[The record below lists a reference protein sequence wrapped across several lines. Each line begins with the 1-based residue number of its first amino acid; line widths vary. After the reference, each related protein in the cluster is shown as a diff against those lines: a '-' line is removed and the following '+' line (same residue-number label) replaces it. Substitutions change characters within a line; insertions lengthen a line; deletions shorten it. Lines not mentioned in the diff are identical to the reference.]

1 MIDNKITSATLLS
14 TLPVNI
20 ANPALISALL
30 TSLTTPEPSSSKPS
44 LSTSNVALP
53 RSFAAL
59 SNPLPTSLPSYLS
72 DTLDA
77 LTLHGHEANN
87 VAYLQRN
94 LVREKQRHEGLIKE
108 REEENIRRKKQGLA
122 ELPSVPEWRGGS
134 RDPNRLELVCLGGM
148 VDGLAKNMGAE
159 ASKGLV
165 RAYL

>member
-1 MIDNKITSATLLS
+1 M
-14 TLPVNI
+14 
-20 ANPALISALL
+20 
-30 TSLTTPEPSSSKPS
+30 
-44 LSTSNVALP
+44 
-53 RSFAAL
+53 